1 MTAIPLICAIEPFR
15 YQATPQPD
23 GEQGASGSQINDQ
36 QIEDYLNRLR
46 VALCDD
52 IQGLLD
58 REAAATSFLALSD
71 TPDTYVG
78 AAGQAA
84 VVNGG
89 ETGLI
94 FADMLDEDGLML
106 DQSLTEQETNRTY
119 IDGKPIFQKTI
130 QRAGNLSTGATSIAH
145 GITGLDRVVFMLGD
159 VLRSNGGRFM
169 VPFVDPTNITTNNF
183 LVGLQY
189 LDGTNIRITLGTGWT
204 GVGNVLSDVNITIW
218 YTKT

>member
-1 MTAIPLICAIEPFR
+1 MPPRICNVEPFR
-15 YQATPQPD
+15 YQATPQPV
-23 GEQGASGSQINDQ
+23 GEQGASASQVNEQ

-46 VALCDD
+46 TALCED
-52 IQGLLD
+52 I
-58 REAAATSFLALSD
+58 EEIVSAESFLALSD
-71 TPDTYVG
+71 TPDSYAG

-84 VVNGG
+84 LVNGT
-89 ETGLI
+89 ETGLV
-94 FADMLDEDGLML
+94 FGEVLDEDGLML
-106 DQSLTEQETNRTY
+106 DMSTTEQQTNRTY

-130 QRAGNLSTGATSIAH
+130 QRAGNLGVGGTNIAH

-169 VPFVDPTNITTNNF
+169 VPFVDPATQF

-189 LDGTNIRITLGTGWT
+189 VDGTNLSIKLGAGWT
-204 GVGNVLSDVNITIW
+204 GVGNVLSDLNLTIW